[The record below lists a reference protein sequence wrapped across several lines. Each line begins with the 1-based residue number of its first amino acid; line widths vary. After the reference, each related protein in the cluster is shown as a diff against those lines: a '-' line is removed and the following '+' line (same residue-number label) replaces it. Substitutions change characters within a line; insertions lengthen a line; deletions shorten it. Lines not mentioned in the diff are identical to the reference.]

1 MSPFSID
8 NANPNNVNDDCE
20 EAGQA
25 IVKSPQ
31 KQGQAN
37 DVKQL

>member
-1 MSPFSID
+1 MSPYTGD

-20 EAGQA
+20 EPGQA

-31 KQGQAN
+31 EARPS
-37 DVKQL
+37 